1 MNKKFIKVHQ
11 IGLRA
16 RYKLEILKDNF
27 IDEDILKGYFNN
39 FSEIQSIRVNKKAY
53 SIIFELKKDI
63 FQDIEKRLKTITLE
77 NLLKSASKK

>member
-53 SIIFELKKDI
+53 SIIFELKK
-63 FQDIEKRLKTITLE
+63 
-77 NLLKSASKK
+77 S

>member
-27 IDEDILKGYFNN
+27 IDEDILKGYFKNN
-39 FSEIQSIRVNKKAY
+39 ELGLDTLNIQLSNKKY
-53 SIIFELKKDI
+53 LDEHYEVQKDGTFKGKYLKI
-63 FQDIEKRLKTITLE
+63 CI
-77 NLLKSASKK
+77 KK

>member
-27 IDEDILKGYFNN
+27 IDEDILKLPN
-39 FSEIQSIRVNKKAY
+39 
-53 SIIFELKKDI
+53 LKEFCVDDRFLPFIVKN
-63 FQDIEKRLKTITLE
+63 KTIFSRILSF
-77 NLLKSASKK
+77 LVVF

>member
-53 SIIFELKKDI
+53 SIIFELKKI
-63 FQDIEKRLKTITLE
+63 SFKI
-77 NLLKSASKK
+77 